1 MDSKEILLAYIN
13 TLNDKECKSIYLML
27 KELEGNKGK
36 YEMYTPEGIISD
48 DGFIK
53 LTPKQFHNLKYS
65 WGEEKLVECLKILAK
80 LLEGGKK
87 VRASHY
93 NLLKGYAETQYNLSH
108 KKKGKPVSQTID
120 IKFDEVQSKAQ
131 ARLYVSKIPE
141 YLRSEDVYVMYLVNR
156 WGEDIL

>member
-27 KELEGNKGK
+27 KEFEVNKGK
-36 YEMYTPEGIISD
+36 YEMYTPDGVISE

-53 LTPKQFHNLKYS
+53 LTPKQFHNLKYN
-65 WGEEKLVECLKILAK
+65 WGEEKLLACLGILGK
-80 LLEGGKK
+80 YLEGGKK

-93 NLLKGYAETQYNLSH
+93 NLLKGYAETQYNLNKR
-108 KKKGKPVSQTID
+108 KKPKGINKQID
-120 IKFDEVQSKAQ
+120 IKFDEIQSKAQ
-131 ARLYVSKIPE
+131 ARLYISKIPE
-141 YLRSEDVYVMYLVNR
+141 YLRSEDVYVGYLVNR